1 MAANTL
7 SITQIGTIL
16 NNIVSQ
22 ATGQTQIAVTDTSSF
37 VTVAQTGLLTG
48 TEQLM
53 DSISQVLSRT
63 IISNRPYT
71 RKFKGLEADSIMYG
85 NHVRKINYVDGA
97 WQDNQ
102 YLPITDGTAV
112 DQQKPTK
119 PKAIQTNF
127 YGSTDCEI
135 AWTLFRNQIITAFQ
149 SPEELAAFITGQLQN
164 ISDRTEQ
171 KAESLSR
178 STLANLI
185 GGIITIGN
193 ASQVVHLLTEYN
205 TETGLALTAQS
216 VYAPDNFA
224 PFMRWVY
231 ARIGILSDYMSE
243 RSVIYHQNLTAG
255 NLMRHTPKADQRL
268 FIYSPALRKTEAN
281 TLATTYHDNYLGID
295 VTESV
300 SYWQNIN
307 TPGEIIV
314 KPSYLDKSG
323 KIVTAK
329 DNITQDN
336 IFGLLMDRE
345 AAGITTINDRVTSA
359 PYNGAGEYQ
368 NFWRKYTTRYWND
381 FTENA
386 VVLLLD

>member
-16 NNIVSQ
+16 NSIVSQ
-22 ATGQTQIAVTDTSSF
+22 ATGQSQIAVTDTSSF
-37 VTVAQTGLLTG
+37 VTVAQAGLLTG
-48 TEQLM
+48 TEPLM
-53 DSISQVLSRT
+53 SAISQVLSKT
-63 IISNRPYT
+63 IISNRPYN

-85 NHVRKINYVDGA
+85 NHVRKINYVDGT

-127 YGSTDCEI
+127 YGSTDCEV
-135 AWTLFRNQIITAFQ
+135 AWTLFRNQILTAFQ
-149 SPEELAAFITGQLQN
+149 SPEELSAFITGQLQN

-171 KAESLSR
+171 KAESMAR

-185 GGIITIGN
+185 GGIISIGN
-193 ASQVVHLLTEYN
+193 TKQVVHLLTEYN
-205 TETGLALTAQS
+205 AETGLELTAQS

-243 RSVIYHQNLTAG
+243 RSKVYHQNLTAG
-255 NLMRHTPKADQRL
+255 DIMRHTPKSEQRL
-268 FIYSPALRKTEAN
+268 FIFSPALRKTEAN

-300 SYWQNIN
+300 SYWQSI
-307 TPGEIIV
+307 TDPAKVIV
-314 KPSYLDKSG
+314 KPSYLAADG
-323 KIVTAK
+323 TITTAK
-329 DNITQDN
+329 TNVTQDN

-345 AAGITTINDRVTSA
+345 AAGITVVNDRVTSA

>member
-7 SITQIGTIL
+7 TTVQIGTIL
-16 NNIVSQ
+16 NSIVSQ
-22 ATGQTQIAVTDTSSF
+22 ATGATQIAVLDTSSF
-37 VTVAQTGLLTG
+37 MTVANTGLKVG
-48 TEQLM
+48 AEQLM
-53 DSISQVLSRT
+53 GAISQVLSKT
-63 IISNRPYT
+63 IIANRPYN

-85 NHVRKINYVDGA
+85 NHVRKINYVDGTWA
-97 WQDNQ
+97 DNE

-135 AWTLFRNQIITAFQ
+135 AWTLFRNQILTAFQ
-149 SPEELAAFITGQLQN
+149 SPEELSAFITGQLQN

-171 KAESLSR
+171 KAESMAR
-178 STLANLI
+178 MVLANLI

-193 ASQVVHLLTEYN
+193 KNQVVHLLTEYN
-205 TETGLALTAQS
+205 AETGLSLTAQS

-231 ARIGILSDYMSE
+231 ARIGIISDYLSE
-243 RSVIYHQNLTAG
+243 RTSIYHQNLTAG
-255 NLMRHTPKADQRL
+255 KIMRHTPKADQRL
-268 FIYSPALRKTEAN
+268 FMYSPALRKSEAN
-281 TLATTYHDNYLGID
+281 TLSTTYHDNYLGID

-300 SYWQNIN
+300 AFWQNIN
-307 TPGEIIV
+307 TPDQVTV
-314 KPSYLDKSG
+314 KPSYLKADGSVAAASTT
-323 KIVTAK
+323 VTQA
-329 DNITQDN
+329 N
-336 IFGLLMDRE
+336 IFGLLIDRE
-345 AAGITTINDRVTSA
+345 AAGITTINDRTTSA

-368 NFWRKYTTRYWND
+368 NFWRKYTVRYWND

-386 VVLLLD
+386 VLLLLD